1 MEKKRVWLAGRF
13 WFKDEAAALY
23 ATNEMGFIRELGQ
36 KKQHTCYRCDQI
48 IHQDEECYR
57 HGPLEWHALCFCCT
71 KCHRSLGSELHK
83 ARLMTAV
90 SRAAGGGG
98 RASHPAALA
107 ALPEEKMDE
116 EARQQ
121 QGVQL
126 VCSSCWSAASNDYYA
141 DEKGFVH
148 VTRLEQSLTLVT
160 SALQRLCTTL
170 YYGSPA
176 PSPSPTPPSAAP
188 AGN

>member
-1 MEKKRVWLAGRF
+1 
-13 WFKDEAAALY
+13 
-23 ATNEMGFIRELGQ
+23 MGFIRELGQ